1 MSQSRVFNTIVI
13 GCGKLGAPLLGVLA
27 EAGHTVIG
35 IDIDKRLI
43 ANLQDLIVTWN
54 EPGLR
59 EVLKANSR
67 NISFSSSFEGH
78 FVNTHISFVIVPTP
92 SKPDGSYNNEY
103 VISAV
108 SEIGKELQ
116 KSSLATHTV
125 VIVSTVMP
133 GSTSGE
139 IKSALVEALGD
150 SNCKVSICYSPE
162 FIALGSVIKNMKYP
176 DMILIG
182 EEEKEAGDLLEEIS
196 RSFSLSNPKV
206 HRLKTIEAELAKIA
220 INSYVTTKISFSNQ
234 ISEICEKSLGA
245 SADQVLSA
253 IGSDS
258 RIGPSYLKAATAYG
272 GPCFP
277 RDNRAFSKYANEVNA
292 SSAIAEATD
301 LVNNRQFDRLLNLVS
316 KKSNEIRKIVI
327 VGAAYKP
334 DTEVLEE
341 SPSIRF
347 AESAIKRGYQV
358 EFIDDFV
365 KTVSSLPEVAVATS
379 THSKEIINE
388 ADALMLFVP
397 SALYKDLPTYARRG
411 ATIFDLWGIWK
422 EFENSDLI
430 SYVRLGD
437 YNE

>member
-1 MSQSRVFNTIVI
+1 MSQSKVFNTVVI
-13 GCGKLGAPLLGVLA
+13 GCGKLGAPLVGVLA
-27 EAGHTVIG
+27 EAGHKVVG

-43 ANLQDLIVTWN
+43 ASLQDHIVTWN
-54 EPGLR
+54 EPGLS
-59 EVLKANSR
+59 ELLKANAR
-67 NISFSSSFEGH
+67 NINYSSSFEGH
-78 FVNTHISFVIVPTP
+78 FANAHISFVIVPTP
-92 SKPDGSYNNEY
+92 SKPNGSYNNKY

-108 SEIGKELQ
+108 SEIGKQLQ
-116 KSSLATHTV
+116 KSNLVTHTV

-150 SNCKVSICYSPE
+150 SKCKISICYSPE

-196 RSFSLSNPKV
+196 LSLSLSNPKV
-206 HRLKTIEAELAKIA
+206 HRLKIIEAEIAKIA

-234 ISEICEKSLGA
+234 ISEICEKSPGA

-277 RDNRAFSKYANEVNA
+277 RDNRAFSKYADEINA

-301 LVNNRQFDRLLNLVS
+301 SVNNRQFDRLLNLVS
-316 KKSNEIRKIVI
+316 KHSNEIQRIVI

-334 DTEVLEE
+334 DTDVLEE

-347 AESAIKRGYQV
+347 AESAIKRGYKV
-358 EFIDDFV
+358 EVIDDFV
-365 KTVSSLPEVAVATS
+365 KTVSSLPEVVVATS
-379 THSKEIINE
+379 AHSKEIIYE

-397 SALYKDLPTYARRG
+397 SALYRGLPRYARKG
-411 ATIFDLWGIWK
+411 ATIFDLWGTWK
-422 EFENSDLI
+422 EFRNSDLI
-430 SYVRLGD
+430 TYIRLGN
-437 YNE
+437 YHG

>member
-1 MSQSRVFNTIVI
+1 MSQSRVFNTVVI
-13 GCGKLGAPLLGVLA
+13 GCGKLGAPLVGVLA
-27 EAGHTVIG
+27 EAGHTVVG
-35 IDIDKRLI
+35 VDIDKRLI

-54 EPGLR
+54 EPGLS

-78 FVNTHISFVIVPTP
+78 FVNAHVSFVIVPTP
-92 SKPDGSYNNEY
+92 SKPDGSYNNKY
-103 VISAV
+103 VISAL
-108 SEIGKELQ
+108 SDIGKELQ

-139 IKSALVEALGD
+139 LKSALLEALGD
-150 SNCKVSICYSPE
+150 SKCKVSICYSPE

-234 ISEICEKSLGA
+234 ISEICEKSPGA

-277 RDNRAFSKYANEVNA
+277 RDNRAFSKYADEVNA

-301 LVNNRQFDRLLNLVS
+301 SVNNRQFDRLLNLVS
-316 KKSNEIRKIVI
+316 KKSNEIRRIVI

-365 KTVSSLPEVAVATS
+365 KTVSSLPEVVVATS

-397 SALYKDLPTYARRG
+397 SVLYKDLPTYARRG